1 MVCKL
6 LTICVS
12 QFAGA
17 RWQLT
22 KRSLSVLGLLLAGT
36 RSRSRDRGRDLASG
50 TRPLPQAGDR
60 QARWR
65 PLAGAVMGGSV
76 GPPPSPGAHHTDHGG
91 CSRRPATSHLVNL
104 RPQGGRSVCFSI
116 AASARSEMPP
126 GCGPT
131 WPWGCQ
137 PAVTGWRRWA
147 LVGVGPELRR
157 RPPGG
162 REESRVRTDH
172 HAGLLGGGGG
182 RGRGPEEPR
191 GFLGPR
197 CPVLPHGRL
206 TPCVPV
212 IQGLRERETELPR
225 QENQPRSPRE
235 QAEEG
240 RLTGRRPAIRAAGVS
255 YPGDGERGPLL
266 GNPGPRC
273 PHLYS
278 GNDVPALPMPEAP
291 SGASSSD
298 GDQTGCHTPRAR
310 CAELSGA
317 AESGRD
323 PPEWRPLC
331 TCSQFLSEVT
341 SGGPGTSTRS
351 QPSAKPGFGAEHGG
365 LLRGWPIRPAS
376 GD

>member
-1 MVCKL
+1 M
-6 LTICVS
+6 
-12 QFAGA
+12 
-17 RWQLT
+17 
-22 KRSLSVLGLLLAGT
+22 
-36 RSRSRDRGRDLASG
+36 
-50 TRPLPQAGDR
+50 
-60 QARWR
+60 
-65 PLAGAVMGGSV
+65 
-76 GPPPSPGAHHTDHGG
+76 
-91 CSRRPATSHLVNL
+91 
-104 RPQGGRSVCFSI
+104 
-116 AASARSEMPP
+116 
-126 GCGPT
+126 
-131 WPWGCQ
+131 
-137 PAVTGWRRWA
+137 
-147 LVGVGPELRR
+147 
-157 RPPGG
+157 
-162 REESRVRTDH
+162 
-172 HAGLLGGGGG
+172 
-182 RGRGPEEPR
+182 
-191 GFLGPR
+191 
-197 CPVLPHGRL
+197 LPHGRL

-331 TCSQFLSEVT
+331 ACSRFLSEVT